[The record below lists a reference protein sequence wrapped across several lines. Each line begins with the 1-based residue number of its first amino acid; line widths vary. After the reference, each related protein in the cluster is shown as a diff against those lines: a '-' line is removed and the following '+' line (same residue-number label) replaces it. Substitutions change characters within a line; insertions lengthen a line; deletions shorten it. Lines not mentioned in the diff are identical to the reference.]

1 MKIPRIIASN
11 LAGTGHYSKFS
22 ETTLGLAPP
31 VRKCVPSACYVC
43 AILSLSPRLSH
54 HSLFSHNM
62 VACRHVKSSSENSAD
77 EKISFS

>member
-31 VRKCVPSACYVC
+31 CSKVRSIRVLRLRDTLP
-43 AILSLSPRLSH
+43 LSP
-54 HSLFSHNM
+54 SLTPFSLLPQYG
-62 VACRHVKSSSENSAD
+62 CLPPR
-77 EKISFS
+77 